1 MDWMK
6 IITDSGNIF
15 LGSIFLISLTIIAVV
30 LYLLSKY
37 NRVGD
42 ARFDVFY
49 IENECFIINSL
60 WKPTFSLDDI

>member
-6 IITDSGNIF
+6 IITDPGTIF
-15 LGSIFLISLTIIAVV
+15 LGSILLISLTIIAVD

-42 ARFDVFY
+42 ARFDVF
-49 IENECFIINSL
+49 
-60 WKPTFSLDDI
+60 

>member
-6 IITDSGNIF
+6 IITDPGTIF
-15 LGSIFLISLTIIAVV
+15 LGSILLISLTIIAVD

-42 ARFDVFY
+42 ARFDVLLSILYGNLLFH
-49 IENECFIINSL
+49 
-60 WKPTFSLDDI
+60 